1 MEHIIF
7 HIDVNSAYLSWSAL
21 SLLEK
26 GSSTDLRLIPAIIGG
41 DMEKRHGVVLAKSI
55 PAKKYGIVTG
65 EPIVSAMRKC
75 PSLRLEAPDHQL
87 YAEKSRQL
95 MQLLS
100 DICPVI
106 EQVSVDECYMDYTP
120 VSHLYPSPYEAAV
133 LIRDTVRN
141 TFGFTVNI
149 GISDRKI
156 LAKMASDFK
165 KPDRVHTLYSYE
177 IRKKMW
183 PLPVSSLFMCGKS
196 SAEVLKKLEIETI
209 GQLAKADRKILE
221 AHLKSHGILLWEY
234 ANGIDDSSV
243 DPTPSD
249 SKGIGNSTTLSRDVT
264 SREDACKTLLSLSE
278 SVAERLR
285 KAGQLAGMVS
295 VEIKYSDFHSVSHQ
309 AALYSPSDTSR
320 IIYDAAC
327 RLFDELW
334 DHSPIRLLGVRTSK
348 LISAAEPVQ
357 LTLFDL
363 GSLSAAKAE
372 PGSQKLA
379 ALDKAIDDIR
389 NKFGKD
395 AVVRGSLLSPRGG
408 RPPREPSHR
417 AKKDS

>member
-26 GSSTDLRLIPAIIGG
+26 GSKTALRQIPAIIGG

-65 EPIVSAMRKC
+65 EPIVNAMRKC
-75 PSLRLEAPDHQL
+75 PFLRLEAPDHHL

-100 DICPVI
+100 DICPEM

-120 VSHLYPSPYEAAV
+120 ISHLYPSPYEAAIMIKDKV
-133 LIRDTVRN
+133 RD

-156 LAKMASDFK
+156 LAKMASDFR
-165 KPDRVHTLYSYE
+165 KPDLVHTLYSYE
-177 IRKKMW
+177 IKEKMW

-196 SAEVLKKLEIETI
+196 SVEVLRKLEIETI
-209 GQLAKADRKILE
+209 GQLAGSDKKILE
-221 AHLKSHGILLWEY
+221 AHLKSHGTLLWEY
-234 ANGIDDSSV
+234 ANGIDDSPVVS
-243 DPTPSD
+243 TPPD
-249 SKGIGNSTTLSRDVT
+249 SKGVGNSTTLSKDVT
-264 SREDACKTLLSLSE
+264 EREEACKALLSLSE
-278 SVAERLR
+278 SVAARLR

-295 VEIKYSDFHSVSHQ
+295 VEIKYSNFRSVSHQ
-309 AALYSPSDTSR
+309 TMLYSPSDTSR
-320 IIYDAAC
+320 IIYDTAC

-348 LISAAEPVQ
+348 LVSATEPIQ
-357 LTLFDL
+357 LSLFDL
-363 GSLSAAKAE
+363 NAVAGNEKE
-372 PGSQKLA
+372 PASEKLA
-379 ALDKAIDDIR
+379 ALDKALDDIR
-389 NKFGKD
+389 NKFGND
-395 AVVRGSLLSPRGG
+395 AVVRGSLLSPKGKDA
-408 RPPREPSHR
+408 SHR
-417 AKKDS
+417 SP